1 VITKRKGVILL
12 QEKIKSILCEMQNMK
27 PENITLKTNLIRDI
41 EMSSVEVMNLC
52 GVLEEEFAI
61 EILDEDLI
69 TIQTV
74 EDLINYVEGK
84 REDKD

>member
-1 VITKRKGVILL
+1 ML
-12 QEKIKSILCEMQNMK
+12 QEKIKTILCEMQYIDPK
-27 PENITLKTNLIRDI
+27 TITLKTNLIRDI

-52 GVLEEEFAI
+52 GIIEEEFDV

-74 EDLINYVEGK
+74 EDIVNYVERK
-84 REDKD
+84 LDNKV

>member
-1 VITKRKGVILL
+1 MIIL
-12 QEKIKSILCEMQNMK
+12 QEKIKTILCEMQNVDPK
-27 PENITLKTNLIRDI
+27 NITLKTNLIRDI

-52 GVLEEEFAI
+52 GVIEEEFDV

-74 EDLINYVEGK
+74 EDIVNYVEGK
-84 REDKD
+84 MGNKV

>member
-1 VITKRKGVILL
+1 ML
-12 QEKIKSILCEMQNMK
+12 EKIKTILCGMQNIN
-27 PENITLKTNLIRDI
+27 PQNISLKTNLIRDI

-52 GVLEEEFAI
+52 GAIEEEFDV

-74 EDLINYVEGK
+74 EDMVNYVEGK
-84 REDKD
+84 RGSKV

>member
-1 VITKRKGVILL
+1 ML
-12 QEKIKSILCEMQNMK
+12 QEKIKTILCEMQNIDPK
-27 PENITLKTNLIRDI
+27 DINLKTNLIRDI

-52 GVLEEEFAI
+52 GIIEEKFDV

-74 EDLINYVEGK
+74 EDIVSYVEEK
-84 REDKD
+84 LENIV

>member
-1 VITKRKGVILL
+1 MKGVIIL
-12 QEKIKSILCEMQNMK
+12 QEKIKTILCEMQNVDPK
-27 PENITLKTNLIRDI
+27 NITLKTNLIRDI

-52 GVLEEEFAI
+52 GVIEEEFDV

-74 EDLINYVEGK
+74 EDIVNYVEGK
-84 REDKD
+84 MGNKV

>member
-1 VITKRKGVILL
+1 ME
-12 QEKIKSILCEMQNMK
+12 EKIKSILCEMQNIE

-52 GVLEEEFAI
+52 GVLEEEYAI

-74 EDLINYVEGK
+74 EDLINYVGQKMEEK
-84 REDKD
+84 V

>member
-1 VITKRKGVILL
+1 ME
-12 QEKIKSILCEMQNMK
+12 EKIKSILCEMQNIE

-52 GVLEEEFAI
+52 GVLEEEYAI

-74 EDLINYVEGK
+74 EDLINYVGQKMEEK
-84 REDKD
+84 I